1 MKKILII
8 IILLSTI
15 FVSCEKEL
23 DFPFEYKEPKLVLNC
38 ALSTNE
44 EINFTVSRSMHILD
58 TKDIVMISDADIVIY
73 EDDRPLQA
81 IPELIGD
88 GEFHVAY
95 TPKAGHTY
103 KFVISKNNF
112 KTIEAE
118 TTMLAPPTIN
128 SLDGHI
134 AADKYGFP
142 GDDKEINLC
151 FTDKANEENYYLVKV
166 DEIYPDEIAEM
177 LDIYY
182 AYDKSYVAL
191 STSDNTVSS
200 SYSSI
205 LFFSDELI
213 DGCNYNLRFLASNYI
228 DTNLFYI
235 IEDIRRGY
243 YYVDSIAADS
253 TAYADYYEQYELK
266 LAVRFSSISKDY
278 YQYLSSI
285 EKYNENDG
293 NPFAEPTQIKTN
305 IKNGLGIL
313 GSCSETIDTLSIIV
327 KNPYLDTEENIYKK
341 NR

>member
-8 IILLSTI
+8 TILLSAI

-38 ALSTNE
+38 VLSTNE
-44 EINFTVSRSMHILD
+44 EIYFTVSRSMHILD
-58 TKDIVMISDADIVIY
+58 TKDIVMISDADIIVY

-81 IPELIGD
+81 IPEPIGD

-95 TPKAGHTY
+95 TPKVGHTY
-103 KFVISKNNF
+103 KFVISKDKF

-128 SLDGHI
+128 SLEGHI

-142 GDDKEINLC
+142 GDDKDISLS
-151 FTDKANEENYYLVKV
+151 FTDKSNEENFYLVKV
-166 DEIYPDEIAEM
+166 DEIYPDEISEM

-182 AYDKSYVAL
+182 AYDKSYIAL

-213 DGCNYNLRFLASNYI
+213 DGCNYNLKFVASNYL
-228 DTNLFYI
+228 DTEIFYI
-235 IEDIRRGY
+235 IDGIRRGY

-253 TAYADYYEQYELK
+253 TAYDEYYEQYELK
-266 LAVRFSSISKDY
+266 IAVRFSSISKDY
-278 YQYLSSI
+278 YQYLSSLD
-285 EKYNENDG
+285 KYDENDG
-293 NPFAEPTQIKTN
+293 NPFAEPTLIKTN
-305 IKNGLGIL
+305 IKNGLGIF
-313 GSCSETIDTLSIIV
+313 GACSETVDTLSVIV
-327 KNPYLDTEENIYKK
+327 KNPYLDIEEKI
-341 NR
+341 R